1 MAKKKTISGAMESIP
16 NLSHNRREHIPPNSD
31 VSRLGDNFIF
41 RCGEFSLKQ
50 IYEKLFEESYQ
61 KWRGIQ
67 IKKSRGERAPATYYD
82 KIMQDKKKKP
92 LYEIIWQIGDMMDT
106 GFDLNPEDAK
116 KAEELLKDFMVYILQ
131 QPNICMVTEENMS
144 DPDWEPPFE
153 SGLVIYEAAYHG
165 DENSPHVHMT
175 YIPYVRNMKRG
186 CSVQNAFTKA
196 FEGMGYYTKD
206 AQATD
211 KDGNLVWQTN
221 EKGEKVA
228 QKKRVSFG
236 GVDWVEEQKMVLQ
249 AMMEERYGWE
259 RLYKGSNPRGNLL
272 LSDYR
277 REMAAKRAEEA
288 ELMQER
294 AEFRRDF
301 YSNAADR
308 EKEKLN
314 EIKSE
319 VEVEKREL
327 AQTNQELRESQELVG
342 VTKEELAE
350 KQQEYVNVEQK
361 VNSMTNT
368 YKALSDGID
377 DYKRVMAVKMT
388 DLEKVVDSIGVANQ
402 RLDELNTEITDKK
415 RESESLT
422 EDIDDSRAV
431 LEKAKAEE
439 QDAVMRAKIAI
450 EVMEDKEANV
460 LMLERKAQELERIA
474 KMFANDPLG
483 AHYELREQSLK
494 IAMENEALKQE
505 NRQLRYKL
513 EQAYEFMKQFTIKGK
528 TILEMFLEKM
538 EQVVERVFRR

>member
-1 MAKKKTISGAMESIP
+1 M
-16 NLSHNRREHIPPNSD
+16 
-31 VSRLGDNFIF
+31 
-41 RCGEFSLKQ
+41 
-50 IYEKLFEESYQ
+50 
-61 KWRGIQ
+61 
-67 IKKSRGERAPATYYD
+67 
-82 KIMQDKKKKP
+82 
-92 LYEIIWQIGDMMDT
+92 
-106 GFDLNPEDAK
+106 
-116 KAEELLKDFMVYILQ
+116 
-131 QPNICMVTEENMS
+131 
-144 DPDWEPPFE
+144 
-153 SGLVIYEAAYHG
+153 
-165 DENSPHVHMT
+165 
-175 YIPYVRNMKRG
+175 
-186 CSVQNAFTKA
+186 
-196 FEGMGYYTKD
+196 
-206 AQATD
+206 
-211 KDGNLVWQTN
+211 WQTT

-301 YSNAADR
+301 YANAADR

-314 EIKSE
+314 EIKSK
-319 VEVEKREL
+319 VEVGKQEL
-327 AQTNQELRESQELVG
+327 EQTNQELRESQELVG
-342 VTKEELAE
+342 ATKEELAE
-350 KQQEYVNVEQK
+350 KKQEYVDAEQK

-388 DLEKVVDSIGVANQ
+388 DLEKVVDGIGVANQ
-402 RLDELNTEITDKK
+402 TLEQLNTEITDKK

-422 EDIDDSRAV
+422 EDIDNSREV

-450 EVMEDKEANV
+450 EAMEDEKANV
-460 LMLERKAQELERIA
+460 QMLERKAQELERIA

-505 NRQLRYKL
+505 NR
-513 EQAYEFMKQFTIKGK
+513 
-528 TILEMFLEKM
+528 
-538 EQVVERVFRR
+538 

>member
-41 RCGEFSLKQ
+41 RCGEFSLEQ

-61 KWRGIQ
+61 KWREIQ
-67 IKKSRGERAPATYYD
+67 IRKSRGERAPATYYD

-116 KAEELLKDFMVYILQ
+116 KAEELLKDFMFYILQ
-131 QPNICMVTEENMS
+131 QPNICMITEENMS
-144 DPDWEPPFE
+144 DPNWEPPFE

-186 CSVQNAFTKA
+186 CSVQNSFTKA
-196 FEGMGYYTKD
+196 FEGMGYFTKD

-211 KDGNLVWQTN
+211 KDGNLVWQTT

-301 YSNAADR
+301 YANAADR

-314 EIKSE
+314 EIKSK
-319 VEVEKREL
+319 VEVGKQEL
-327 AQTNQELRESQELVG
+327 EQTNQELRESQELVG
-342 VTKEELAE
+342 ATKEELAE
-350 KQQEYVNVEQK
+350 KKQEYVDAEQK

-388 DLEKVVDSIGVANQ
+388 DLEKVVDGIGVANQ
-402 RLDELNTEITDKK
+402 TLEQLNTEITDKK

-422 EDIDDSRAV
+422 EDIDNSREV

-450 EVMEDKEANV
+450 EAMEDEKANV
-460 LMLERKAQELERIA
+460 QMLERKAQELERIA

-505 NRQLRYKL
+505 NR
-513 EQAYEFMKQFTIKGK
+513 
-528 TILEMFLEKM
+528 
-538 EQVVERVFRR
+538 